1 MIGLRLILLHKADA
15 WFSVCEIGIRICHFL
30 CFLFIALFLMI
41 HFQNIFFFHGMKLP
55 WLCIGLLI
63 AYLD

>member
-15 WFSVCEIGIRICHFL
+15 WFSVCEIGIRICNFL

-41 HFQNIFFFHGMKLP
+41 HFQNIFLQLP
-55 WLCIGLLI
+55 WLYIGLLI